1 MGARYAFRTMPYRP
15 EREQLER
22 DKGDFGLLI
31 RFARRYLKPLR
42 SRILLCLTLASLN
55 ACAVYLI
62 AYYGKVVVDD
72 VLVIGTPVTPATG
85 TQESVAS
92 GDHVERG
99 DVRQTHGTQSETWRS
114 QHESQRPPW
123 AGLKLLTLFIIY
135 FGTVVLL
142 NLARRMATRIQIGMS
157 QTITGRLRLDIHSKV
172 MKLSSAYHQ
181 AHPPG
186 RLMAR
191 ILSDVSVVEQQML
204 DLLVGAGSQIVM
216 FIAGAT
222 ILTILEWRA
231 AVAVLAAMI
240 PYSIMMHRIREQ
252 RQAINREL
260 RHTNS
265 CLWGLASQKIDA
277 IRAIYAYGREI
288 QEKLNF
294 HRLSA
299 CLLRDTIQ
307 QERLG
312 AAVQCGAQ
320 TISML
325 TTRAIFIFCAWL
337 AIRDKGMSLGTMM
350 YVFGAT
356 ANLFAPIVQISA
368 MSMQISALLVILQR
382 LTHIFETP
390 EQVKESENAVRFP
403 CPLNAGLGMRRVDFA
418 YEEESD
424 NVLHD
429 ISLHIPAGSWV
440 CIMGPSGSGKTTLI
454 QLLARLYDP
463 THGDVLVDGIPL
475 QAFAFNSMRKHMA
488 MVPQEPQILSG
499 TVREN
504 ITYGRQDATASEI
517 MKAAQA
523 ADCHDFI
530 MDLPIK
536 YETTVGERGTTLSG
550 GQRQRISIA
559 RALLTNPEV
568 LLLDD
573 CTSALDANT
582 ERKIQE
588 TLAHLMLGKTAVIV
602 SQRVSMAMRCDK
614 IIVLED
620 GRITQRG
627 THDKLLQEPGFYARL
642 HAQQTSA

>member
-1 MGARYAFRTMPYRP
+1 
-15 EREQLER
+15 
-22 DKGDFGLLI
+22 
-31 RFARRYLKPLR
+31 
-42 SRILLCLTLASLN
+42 
-55 ACAVYLI
+55 
-62 AYYGKVVVDD
+62 
-72 VLVIGTPVTPATG
+72 
-85 TQESVAS
+85 
-92 GDHVERG
+92 
-99 DVRQTHGTQSETWRS
+99 
-114 QHESQRPPW
+114 
-123 AGLKLLTLFIIY
+123 
-135 FGTVVLL
+135 
-142 NLARRMATRIQIGMS
+142 
-157 QTITGRLRLDIHSKV
+157 
-172 MKLSSAYHQ
+172 
-181 AHPPG
+181 
-186 RLMAR
+186 
-191 ILSDVSVVEQQML
+191 
-204 DLLVGAGSQIVM
+204 
-216 FIAGAT
+216 
-222 ILTILEWRA
+222 
-231 AVAVLAAMI
+231 
-240 PYSIMMHRIREQ
+240 
-252 RQAINREL
+252 
-260 RHTNS
+260 
-265 CLWGLASQKIDA
+265 
-277 IRAIYAYGREI
+277 
-288 QEKLNF
+288 
-294 HRLSA
+294 
-299 CLLRDTIQ
+299 
-307 QERLG
+307 
-312 AAVQCGAQ
+312 
-320 TISML
+320 
-325 TTRAIFIFCAWL
+325 
-337 AIRDKGMSLGTMM
+337 
-350 YVFGAT
+350 
-356 ANLFAPIVQISA
+356 
-368 MSMQISALLVILQR
+368 
-382 LTHIFETP
+382 
-390 EQVKESENAVRFP
+390 
-403 CPLNAGLGMRRVDFA
+403 MRRVDFA